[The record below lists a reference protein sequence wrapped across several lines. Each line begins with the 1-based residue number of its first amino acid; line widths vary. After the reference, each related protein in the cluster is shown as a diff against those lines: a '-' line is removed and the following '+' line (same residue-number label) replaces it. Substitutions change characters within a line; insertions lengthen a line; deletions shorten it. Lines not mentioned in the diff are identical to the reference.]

1 VFDVERARADVRA
14 GLLRAPRVLPPTYFY
29 DERGSA
35 LFDEITRLDEYYL
48 TRAEHALLRTHA
60 PTIIART
67 APCTLVELG
76 AGSASKTELLL
87 DALVARGSGTMY
99 LPVDVSAAHLERAAA
114 RLRSLYP
121 ALHVQPV
128 AADYLVPFDLPP
140 HPAPALHAFLGSTIG
155 NFAPEEAIRF
165 LTEIRSRME
174 ARDHFL
180 LGADLRKDAATIE
193 RAYNDEG
200 GVTAEFN
207 RNALRV
213 LNATIGSNFDPDA
226 FEHRAVYDTHAHRIE
241 MYLVPRTDQHVRIPD
256 VGDIEIPAGEAILT
270 EVSYKYDR
278 ATVIALLAD
287 SGMALDEWISDSGAR
302 FALALARPV

>member
-1 VFDVERARADVRA
+1 MFDVERARADVRA
-14 GLLRAPRVLPPTYFY
+14 GLLHAPRFLPPTYFY

-60 PTIIART
+60 ATIIART

-87 DALVARGSGTMY
+87 DALVARGSGTTY
-99 LPVDVSAAHLERAAA
+99 VPVDVSAAHLERAAA
-114 RLRSLYP
+114 RLRARYP
-121 ALHVQPV
+121 TLRVQPV
-128 AADYLVPFDLPP
+128 AADYLVPFHLPP

-155 NFAPEEAIRF
+155 NFTPVEATRF
-165 LTEIRSRME
+165 LAEIRSRME
-174 ARDHFL
+174 PRDHFL
-180 LGADLRKDAATIE
+180 LGADLRKDPATIE
-193 RAYNDEG
+193 RAYNDER

-213 LNATIGSNFDPDA
+213 LNAVTGSNFDAGA
-226 FEHRAVYDTHAHRIE
+226 FEHRAVYDTNAHRIE
-241 MYLVPRTDQHVRIPD
+241 MYLVPGSDQHVRVPS
-256 VGDIEIPAGEAILT
+256 VGDIDIPAGEAILT

-278 ATVIALLAD
+278 ATVNALLAD
-287 SGMALDEWISDSGAR
+287 SGMALDEWLTDARER
-302 FALALARPV
+302 FALALAHPV

>member
-1 VFDVERARADVRA
+1 MFDIERARADVRA
-14 GLLRAPRVLPPTYFY
+14 GLLRAPRFLQPTYFY

-48 TRAEHALLRTHA
+48 TRAEHALLLTHA
-60 PTIIART
+60 RAIIART

-114 RLRSLYP
+114 RLRALYP
-121 ALHVQPV
+121 TLHVQPV
-128 AADYLVPFDLPP
+128 AADYLVPFRLPP

-155 NFAPEEAIRF
+155 NFAPAEAIRF

-180 LGADLRKDAATIE
+180 LGADQRKDAATIE
-193 RAYNDEG
+193 RAYNDER

-241 MYLVPRTDQHVRIPD
+241 MYLVPRTDQHVHVPD

-270 EVSYKYDR
+270 EVSHKYDR
-278 ATVIALLAD
+278 ATVTALLAN
-287 SGMALDEWISDSGAR
+287 SGMALDEWITDSGEQ

>member
-1 VFDVERARADVRA
+1 MFDVERARADVRA
-14 GLLRAPRVLPPTYFY
+14 GLLHAPRVLPPTYFY

-48 TRAEHALLRTHA
+48 TRAEHALLQAHA
-60 PTIIART
+60 PTIIAHT

-87 DALVARGSGTMY
+87 DALVARGSGPMY

-114 RLRSLYP
+114 RLRGRYP
-121 ALHVQPV
+121 TLHVQPV
-128 AADYLVPFDLPP
+128 AADYLVPFHLPP

-155 NFAPEEAIRF
+155 NFAPAEATRF
-165 LTEIRSRME
+165 LQDIRSRME
-174 ARDHFL
+174 LRDHFL
-180 LGADLRKDAATIE
+180 LGADLRKDPATIE
-193 RAYNDEG
+193 RAYNDRR
-200 GVTAEFN
+200 GVTADFN

-213 LNATIGSNFDPDA
+213 LNAIIGSDFDPDA
-226 FEHRAVYDTHAHRIE
+226 FEHRAVYDTNAHRIE
-241 MYLVPRTDQHVRIPD
+241 MYLVPRTDQDVHVPG

-270 EVSYKYDR
+270 EVSHKYDR
-278 ATVIALLAD
+278 ATVNALLAD
-287 SGMALDEWISDSGAR
+287 SGMALDEWITDPQQR